1 MTDLKA
7 ELGAWCQS
15 YVTAFSNYDTP
26 GISSHWTFPALIVS
40 SGRSLT
46 FKSAEHFD
54 QNTSALLD
62 FYKVQKVD
70 RAVRSVIE
78 YLEMNPE
85 TVSMTVADQMLTK
98 DGAVIVE
105 WQAAYVLQLIDGKWR
120 AVMALADGEVS
131 AWEKRGTPLG
141 KPTK

>member
-1 MTDLKA
+1 MTKLKS
-7 ELGAWCQS
+7 ELEAWCQS
-15 YVTAFSNYDTP
+15 YVTAFSNYDAP

-54 QNTSALLD
+54 QNTSALLG
-62 FYKVQKVD
+62 FYKTQDVY
-70 RAVRSVIE
+70 RAVRSMID
-78 YLEMNPE
+78 YLPMNPE

-105 WQAAYVLQLIDGKWR
+105 WQAAYVLQVIDGKWR
-120 AVMALADGEVS
+120 AVMALADGEVA